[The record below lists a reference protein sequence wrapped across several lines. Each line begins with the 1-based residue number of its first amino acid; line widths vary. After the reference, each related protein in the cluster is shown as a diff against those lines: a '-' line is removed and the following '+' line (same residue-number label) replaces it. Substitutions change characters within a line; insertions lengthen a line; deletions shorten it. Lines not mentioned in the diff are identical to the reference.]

1 MESTKLRQVRQG
13 CVFSSSVW
21 SRGGLGSLRGVEE
34 VSFFKLSQKKT
45 HIYFA
50 TWLFY
55 FLFLFFNG
63 QMFKIRAL
71 LLFTFGFLVC
81 SVKSDSASG
90 CCASWYGMD
99 AKPCTDCTNT
109 FNDANNFICRN
120 SIEPGLVES
129 TSGKDCISFTVSESE
144 CSAVGLMYISA
155 SSNNGMGC
163 PANTSDTTSASS
175 SGITLNGLLGLL
187 SASVVALVL
196 V

>member
-1 MESTKLRQVRQG
+1 M
-13 CVFSSSVW
+13 
-21 SRGGLGSLRGVEE
+21 EE

-90 CCASWYGMD
+90 CCVNWYGVD
-99 AKPCTDCTNT
+99 ARPCTDCTT
-109 FNDANNFICRN
+109 NNFICRN
-120 SIEPGLVES
+120 SIQPGLVES

>member
-1 MESTKLRQVRQG
+1 MR
-13 CVFSSSVW
+13 

-34 VSFFKLSQKKT
+34 VSFFKLSQKKLT
-45 HIYFA
+45 FILPPGFFI
-50 TWLFY
+50 FY
-55 FLFLFFNG
+55 FCFNG

-120 SIEPGLVES
+120 SIQPGLVES

-144 CSAVGLMYISA
+144 CSAVGLTYISA

-175 SGITLNGLLGLL
+175 SGITLNGLLGML
-187 SASVVALVL
+187 SASMVAFALL
-196 V
+196 